1 MVRVSPAR
9 IEITERGLEGQAER
23 LRHQSAPGG
32 GANVRF
38 GLSEAVIQDDVH
50 SRQQPSRPSNPVRAH
65 VPAPTIYSILLAC

>member
-9 IEITERGLEGQAER
+9 IEITERGLEGQAEW

-38 GLSEAVIQDDVH
+38 GSEAVI
-50 SRQQPSRPSNPVRAH
+50 
-65 VPAPTIYSILLAC
+65 PADCE